1 MALHRVGQCGWGLAT
16 YMLCELSKVCN
27 RLVFSL
33 CYYALCIS
41 HSSPGLWKAANSC
54 LCALMCSCAAVGM
67 EGFWGVLLSCAMLP
81 VLGYVHGPDGLPLD
95 SLAEA
100 IQVRGRRAK
109 QLLVLVGGGQ

>member
-1 MALHRVGQCGWGLAT
+1 
-16 YMLCELSKVCN
+16 
-27 RLVFSL
+27 
-33 CYYALCIS
+33 
-41 HSSPGLWKAANSC
+41 
-54 LCALMCSCAAVGM
+54 M